1 MKAKPKMARLMEK
14 AGFTLQRN
22 NRIPPPPAVCEEW
35 WRQAEDLIKRKHKA
49 RPKFGLGYINLEGS
63 DEEEEGSRVT
73 CHATFVSSEDDTETS
88 HRGLHR
94 QSYHNGDPSEVEE
107 ELGSTSAPLE
117 LEDGGQPTVDELVEV
132 NLGTEDDPRPTFVS
146 ATLTEEE
153 REGYRCFLMEYRDC
167 FAWNYKEMP
176 GLDPRVA
183 THKLAIDP
191 YHRPPASI
199 GALLAQHNDEGKEVA
214 CYYLSR
220 TMVGAERNYSP
231 IEKLCLALIFSLKKL
246 RHYMLAL
253 QIQLVARADPI
264 RYVLSQ
270 PALMGRLGKWALLMM
285 EFDLTFVPQK
295 AIKGQALADFL
306 AAHPVPEDSPL
317 ITNLPDEEAFT
328 AELEG
333 PWELYFDGASRT
345 EANSDGT
352 PRRRAGTG
360 LVFKT
365 PRGEVMYHSFSLLKE
380 ECSNNEAEYEA
391 LIFGLLLALSM
402 DVRSLRAYGDSQLIV
417 RQVNGIYEVRK
428 PELVP
433 YYNAARNL
441 MGKFL
446 QVEVLHVPRSR
457 NAPADALA
465 KLAAALVLPDD
476 KSMQVTV
483 EERWLLPAVLE
494 LIPPEYEVNTI
505 TTNVVDEDEWL
516 QPFLDYF
523 KHGSLPDDPV
533 KRRQLQRRLPSY
545 VYKAGVLYKR
555 SHGQE
560 ILLRCVNRGEA
571 EKILQ
576 EMHHGVCGGHQGGA
590 KMYHG
595 IRLAGY
601 YWPDNAKAFKSKK
614 MYRFMAKYKIKWNYS
629 TGYYP
634 QANGAIEA
642 FNKTLGKV
650 LKKTV
655 TRNRRDWHD
664 RLFESLWAYRVTVR
678 TPTQSTPYSLVYG
691 SEAVLPLEVQLPS
704 LRVAIQDE
712 LTKDEQIHLRFQ
724 ELDALEEERLYALQN
739 LELYRQNMVRA
750 YDKLVKH
757 RVFRKGELVL
767 VLRRPIVVTH
777 KTKGKFEP
785 KWEGPYAIEQVYD
798 GGAYQLVDSQGSRPM
813 PPINGRFLK
822 KYFC

>member
-1 MKAKPKMARLMEK
+1 
-14 AGFTLQRN
+14 
-22 NRIPPPPAVCEEW
+22 
-35 WRQAEDLIKRKHKA
+35 
-49 RPKFGLGYINLEGS
+49 
-63 DEEEEGSRVT
+63 
-73 CHATFVSSEDDTETS
+73 
-88 HRGLHR
+88 
-94 QSYHNGDPSEVEE
+94 
-107 ELGSTSAPLE
+107 
-117 LEDGGQPTVDELVEV
+117 
-132 NLGTEDDPRPTFVS
+132 
-146 ATLTEEE
+146 
-153 REGYRCFLMEYRDC
+153 
-167 FAWNYKEMP
+167 
-176 GLDPRVA
+176 
-183 THKLAIDP
+183 
-191 YHRPPASI
+191 
-199 GALLAQHNDEGKEVA
+199 
-214 CYYLSR
+214 
-220 TMVGAERNYSP
+220 
-231 IEKLCLALIFSLKKL
+231 
-246 RHYMLAL
+246 
-253 QIQLVARADPI
+253 
-264 RYVLSQ
+264 
-270 PALMGRLGKWALLMM
+270 
-285 EFDLTFVPQK
+285 
-295 AIKGQALADFL
+295 
-306 AAHPVPEDSPL
+306 
-317 ITNLPDEEAFT
+317 
-328 AELEG
+328 
-333 PWELYFDGASRT
+333 
-345 EANSDGT
+345 
-352 PRRRAGTG
+352 
-360 LVFKT
+360 
-365 PRGEVMYHSFSLLKE
+365 
-380 ECSNNEAEYEA
+380 
-391 LIFGLLLALSM
+391 
-402 DVRSLRAYGDSQLIV
+402 
-417 RQVNGIYEVRK
+417 
-428 PELVP
+428 
-433 YYNAARNL
+433 
-441 MGKFL
+441 
-446 QVEVLHVPRSR
+446 VPRSR

-601 YWPDNAKAFKSKK
+601 YWPGIMTDCLRVAKSCHGCQIHGDFKHQPPVPLHPTVPSWPFDAWGIDVIGPIDPPSSRGHRFILAATDYFSKWAEAVPLREVKSDNVINFLERNIIYRFGIPHRITSDNGKAFKSKK
-614 MYRFMAKYKIKWNYS
+614 MYRFMVKYKIKWNYS

-642 FNKTLGKV
+642 FNKTLGKI

-655 TRNRRDWHD
+655 TRHRRDWHD

-712 LTKDEQIHLRFQ
+712 LTKDEQVHLRFQ